1 VPDIGCRATAPS
13 ARLAHPEL
21 YDMRPTPQ
29 TAPPTHT
36 GPSPQGPARRFTPWH
51 ILLGFTALLLALFAA
66 SFGIGRLAGPVSPGV
81 LPGFGH
87 HSGSH
92 MPAMPGMS
100 GMAGMTMR
108 GTGTSAPHPAAPG
121 TPGRTTKVPR

>member
-1 VPDIGCRATAPS
+1 
-13 ARLAHPEL
+13 
-21 YDMRPTPQ
+21 MRPTPE
-29 TAPPTHT
+29 TAPTT
-36 GPSPQGPARRFTPWH
+36 RTASSPPGTARRFAPWH

-87 HSGSH
+87 HDGSR
-92 MPAMPGMS
+92 MPGMP

-108 GTGTSAPHPAAPG
+108 GAGASAPRPTAPG
-121 TPGRTTKVPR
+121 TPGGTAKVSR